1 MSIDQTA
8 RRLVRRAM
16 LAAATCAALATAA
29 HAELD
34 GVEIIA
40 PAGPGGGY
48 DQLARAVQAT
58 LQESGLASSVQVI
71 NVPGAGG
78 TIGLAQFVNGPS
90 RGSPLIVTGLGMVG
104 AIDVNKSPVSL
115 DQAAPLARMTGE
127 YQPLVVGADSPIKT
141 LDDLAAMYKADPG
154 SVTWGGFALGSP
166 DHLVSAMTVKA
177 FGGDVKQMNYI
188 VAGAGGEMLSQVL
201 GGHITVATGGY
212 NEFAGLI
219 ETGELRAL
227 AISSPER
234 LPGVDIPTFK
244 ELGYDVELVNWRGL
258 LTKADLGDEDRA
270 ALDATI
276 GEHGEVRRLADALS
290 KERGWVDMYQDS
302 ETFAAFL
309 AEEQTAHRP
318 DPRRA
323 RPRRVV
329 TRWRPALRSAA
340 RCRHTG
346 SRRASS
352 KDRCM
357 QAALDWLRAPRP
369 ALLALA
375 LAFPAPTA
383 AQQAEASA
391 TFGPAS
397 AASHLHVRGA
407 TDIAALAPVVLAFL
421 ETLPG
426 LRVTV
431 RIVEHQR
438 ALRGRRRDLPV
449 GRARGRPA
457 DELGRRPVR
466 RAGQRRLRTAAPVG
480 PDRGAAGLAQLAQR
494 ALRRD
499 PRAGGHHLQ
508 PRPRC
513 RRTRRRAPASTSST
527 CCGRR
532 TPASPDASRPT
543 TSRRRASATC
553 SPSPTRSR
561 RRPSAA

>member
-1 MSIDQTA
+1 MPINQTA
-8 RRLVRRAM
+8 RRFVCRAV
-16 LAAATCAALATAA
+16 LSAAACTAFASAALA
-29 HAELD
+29 ELEN
-34 GVEIIA
+34 VEIIA

-58 LQESGLASSVQVI
+58 MQEAGLAASVQVM

-90 RGSPLIVTGLGMVG
+90 RGSPLLVTGLGMVG

-154 SVTWGGFALGSP
+154 SVSWGGFALGSP

-219 ETGELRAL
+219 STGELRAL

-276 GEHGEVRRLADALS
+276 GDMVKSEAWSALS

-302 ETFAAFL
+302 ATFAAFL
-309 AEEQTAHRP
+309 TEEQTRI
-318 DPRRA
+318 
-323 RPRRVV
+323 
-329 TRWRPALRSAA
+329 
-340 RCRHTG
+340 G
-346 SRRASS
+346 
-352 KDRCM
+352 
-357 QAALDWLRAPRP
+357 
-369 ALLALA
+369 
-375 LAFPAPTA
+375 
-383 AQQAEASA
+383 
-391 TFGPAS
+391 
-397 AASHLHVRGA
+397 
-407 TDIAALAPVVLAFL
+407 DILV
-421 ETLPG
+421 
-426 LRVTV
+426 
-431 RIVEHQR
+431 
-438 ALRGRRRDLPV
+438 
-449 GRARGRPA
+449 
-457 DELGRRPVR
+457 ELG
-466 RAGQRRLRTAAPVG
+466 
-480 PDRGAAGLAQLAQR
+480 LAE
-494 ALRRD
+494 
-499 PRAGGHHLQ
+499 
-508 PRPRC
+508 
-513 RRTRRRAPASTSST
+513 
-527 CCGRR
+527 
-532 TPASPDASRPT
+532 
-543 TSRRRASATC
+543 
-553 SPSPTRSR
+553 
-561 RRPSAA
+561 